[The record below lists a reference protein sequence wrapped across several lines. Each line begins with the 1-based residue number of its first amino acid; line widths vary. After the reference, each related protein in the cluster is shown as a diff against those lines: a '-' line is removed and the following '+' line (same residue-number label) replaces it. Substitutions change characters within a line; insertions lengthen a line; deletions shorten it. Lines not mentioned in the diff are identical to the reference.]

1 MIKIISK
8 KKYENLIEE
17 IEMLRNKLYD
27 FELAKS
33 KYTKYSKLYLDE
45 LQKRLELA
53 EMVRRLENEKRNK
66 TNGIPSNAGR
76 I

>member
-8 KKYENLIEE
+8 KEYENLIEE
-17 IEMLRNKLYD
+17 IEMLRNKLCD

-53 EMVRRLENEKRNK
+53 EMVRRLENETRNK
-66 TNGIPSNAGR
+66 ADGIPSNTRR